1 VYVVQ
6 GTVELPVRSVVLENT
21 KRMHIMVSVCLNRH
35 VLVPW
40 QLSMKELQQLYEPV
54 NARLDGGVWTQA
66 VGNVMHGHT
75 NRLLVML
82 MPVTSVVAE
91 SMQPPTVK
99 VVKIA
104 LQVNFARLS
113 LTKTVGPARL
123 GNTAQRV
130 APPVHHVV

>member
-1 VYVVQ
+1 
-6 GTVELPVRSVVLENT
+6 VR
-21 KRMHIMVSVCLNRH
+21 LNRH

-54 NARLDGGVWTQA
+54 NARLDGMVGTQR
-66 VGNVMHGHT
+66 VINVMHGHT

-82 MPVTSVVAE
+82 LSVTSVVAE

-104 LQVNFARLS
+104 LQVNFAWIS
-113 LTKTVGPARL
+113 LTKTVRPARL
-123 GNTAQRV
+123 GNTA
-130 APPVHHVV
+130 

>member
-1 VYVVQ
+1 
-6 GTVELPVRSVVLENT
+6 
-21 KRMHIMVSVCLNRH
+21 
-35 VLVPW
+35 
-40 QLSMKELQQLYEPV
+40 MKELQQLYEPV
-54 NARLDGGVWTQA
+54 NARLDGGVRTQG
-66 VGNVMHGHT
+66 VGNVMNGHT

-82 MPVTSVVAE
+82 MHVTCVVSE

-104 LQVNFARLS
+104 LQVHFARLS